1 MEAVVTDLD
10 GTVIRADGTVSELT
24 LHAARALRDRGVPL
38 IAATARTPFGV
49 EALPTLAP
57 VLTSAVCCSGA
68 VGYAPGSRDLPRAD
82 WLPGA
87 DRLPRDLPRADW
99 LPGADR
105 LPRDLLWADR
115 LPRDL
120 VADLVAHLGAG
131 AGLAL
136 FDGRGWAMTATYTAI
151 RGGGHRGPQAVV
163 AQRALLEVDACSMVI
178 CHPELTAPEIVAALR
193 GEGFGPGRVTL
204 TYAEHRFVQATAP
217 AVDKASGV
225 LRALRAAGAAPEH
238 TIAFG
243 DMPIDVAMFAVVGH
257 SVAMAD
263 APAEVLAAATLRTGS
278 VEDDGFAHALVRLG
292 VVPGPA

>member
-24 LHAARALRDRGVPL
+24 LHAARALRDRGLPL

-49 EALPTLAP
+49 EALPTLTP

-68 VGYAPGSRDLPRAD
+68 VGYVPGS
-82 WLPGA
+82 
-87 DRLPRDLPRADW
+87 
-99 LPGADR
+99 
-105 LPRDLLWADR
+105 RDLLWADR

-120 VADLVAHLGAG
+120 VADLVAHLGAAG

-136 FDGRGWAMTATYTAI
+136 FDGRGWVMTATYEAI
-151 RGGGHRGPQAVV
+151 RGGGHQGPQAVV
-163 AQRALLEVDACSMVI
+163 AQPALLEVDACSMVI
-178 CHPELTAPEIVAALR
+178 CHPELSAPEIVAALR

-243 DMPIDVAMFAVVGH
+243 DMPIDVAMFEVVGH

-263 APAEVLAAATLRTGS
+263 APAEVLAAATLRTES
-278 VEDDGFAHALVRLG
+278 VEDDGFARALAHLG
-292 VVPGPA
+292 LVPPPT